1 MKRSAARSGHES
13 LRDPSLLYSV
23 NIISPF
29 MELMNHSNYAYVEFW
44 KRMSVFSVKC
54 GIYDCLRC
62 NVRHESRGQLK
73 SLADWFNSTKRYD
86 GVDLSF
92 SWATW
97 TVTEIFCGI
106 NGRFSNEVVVTCL
119 RSWRFRWRAPE
130 QAVKPH
136 REWKINKNVCY
147 ASYTNAMP
155 FVVQTNIY
163 DRLYIL

>member
-13 LRDPSLLYSV
+13 LRDSSLLYSV

-119 RSWRFRWRAPE
+119 RS
-130 QAVKPH
+130 
-136 REWKINKNVCY
+136 
-147 ASYTNAMP
+147 
-155 FVVQTNIY
+155 
-163 DRLYIL
+163 